1 MYLSINQTKLPKSDF
16 CERGRIGLEL
26 LQSMPEDVTEIMVQ
40 LKEKIHRELRWW
52 TLRRTLGGG
61 DSLQDHDCEAQ

>member
-26 LQSMPEDVTEIMVQ
+26 LQSVPEDVTEIMVQ
-40 LKEKIHRELRWW
+40 LKEKIHRAQMVDFEKDTRRW
-52 TLRRTLGGG
+52 
-61 DSLQDHDCEAQ
+61 